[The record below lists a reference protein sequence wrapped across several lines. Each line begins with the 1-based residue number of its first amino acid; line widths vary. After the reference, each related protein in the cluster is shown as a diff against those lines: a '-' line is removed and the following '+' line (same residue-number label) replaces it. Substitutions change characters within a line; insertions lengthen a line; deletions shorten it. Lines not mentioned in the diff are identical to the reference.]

1 MIMNRLPGLAAAALL
16 AAAFLPQAAEAA
28 SFDCAKA
35 RTPDEIAICGNQTLG
50 ERDVEMAT
58 LYKVL
63 THLLAM
69 GGRGAVQD
77 DQAEWLKA
85 RGECGADVACLTERY
100 DERIRALNAGLEEV
114 YSRGPF

>member
-1 MIMNRLPGLAAAALL
+1 MRFGTFAALALL
-16 AAAFLPQAAEAA
+16 AFPGAAEAA

-35 RTPDEIAICGNQTLG
+35 RTTDEIAICSNQTLG

-77 DQAEWLKA
+77 EQTEWLA
-85 RGECGADVACLTERY
+85 SRGQCGADVACLTQRY
-100 DERIRALNAGLEEV
+100 DQRIAALNAGLEEV